1 LVKANKLGRKT
12 GNGFYDWSKGRPQIS
27 SELKGKYDVE
37 RSWAVAANEAAWMIL
52 EEVADPESID
62 TGMKLGTSWPSGPC
76 EYADK
81 KGLETIREQL
91 KQAYNTHQIELY
103 KPCPLITDYVT
114 KGWTGKTA
122 SRGFYDYN
130 K

>member
-1 LVKANKLGRKT
+1 VG
-12 GNGFYDWSKGRPQIS
+12 
-27 SELKGKYDVE
+27 LKGKYDVE

-62 TGMKLGTSWPSGPC
+62 RGMKLGTSWPSGPC

-81 KGLETIREQL
+81 KGLGNILATL
-91 KQAYNTHQIELY
+91 KEAYSTCKIELY
-103 KPCPLITDYVT
+103 KPCPLIIDYVE

-122 SRGFYDYN
+122 GRGFYEYS